1 MFSTRRLMMWEV
13 VRELVA
19 GLVRIYFL
27 YKVTIVQ
34 CYSGQVHFLWP
45 KAQRLES
52 ALGAVVA

>member
-1 MFSTRRLMMWEV
+1 MMWEV